1 MSAPHDHA
9 TLAAPHRAGARHPG
23 GLSGTLS
30 GTPSGTLRHAL
41 HAARGALQW
50 RLLLWW
56 ALLLLLPTAVAT
68 LPWWQ
73 MLGASLDHSL
83 YAARLAERL
92 DLVAVADLAV
102 VANER
107 YGTAIGSGGGV
118 ALVLTLLL
126 SPLLTGMTLAAARA
140 PQRLHFM
147 PMLAAGAA
155 EYARLLRMLVWAMV
169 PLGIAAAL
177 GSIPFRYADRIAET
191 AILESDAVHASRLAL
206 LATAVLMLLAHATV
220 DAGRAVLASDR
231 RRTSA
236 VAAWWAGCRLLL
248 RRPLA
253 VLGVYVAITA
263 VGLIV
268 AALLALARVHVP
280 ALGTPGTVG
289 AIVLTQLTIV
299 VLGAMRSARLF
310 ALLALVR

>member
-1 MSAPHDHA
+1 MSAIHD
-9 TLAAPHRAGARHPG
+9 TLAPAPQLGGVRHPAN
-23 GLSGTLS
+23 LAAA
-30 GTPSGTLRHAL
+30 LR
-41 HAARGALQW
+41 AACGVLQW

-56 ALLLLLPTAVAT
+56 VLLLLLPTAAAA

-92 DLVAVADLAV
+92 DLVAVADLAFA
-102 VANER
+102 ANER
-107 YGTAIGSGGGV
+107 YGVAIGSGGLV
-118 ALVLTLLL
+118 AVVLTLLL

-140 PQRLHFM
+140 PQRLGFM
-147 PMLAAGAA
+147 PLLAAGAA
-155 EYARLLRMLVWAMV
+155 EYARLLRMLVWGVV

-177 GSIPFRYADRIAET
+177 GSIPFRFADRVAET
-191 AILESDAVHASRLAL
+191 AILESDAARAARLAT
-206 LATAVLMLLAHATV
+206 LAAAVLVLLAHATV
-220 DAGRAVLASDR
+220 DAGRAVLAGDR

-236 VAAWWAGCRLLL
+236 AAAWWAGCRLLA

-253 VLGVYVAITA
+253 VLGVYAVITA

-268 AALLALARVHVP
+268 AALLALARAHVP
-280 ALGTPGTVG
+280 ALGMLGMAGAVVLAQ
-289 AIVLTQLTIV
+289 AIVV

-310 ALLALVR
+310 ALLALIR